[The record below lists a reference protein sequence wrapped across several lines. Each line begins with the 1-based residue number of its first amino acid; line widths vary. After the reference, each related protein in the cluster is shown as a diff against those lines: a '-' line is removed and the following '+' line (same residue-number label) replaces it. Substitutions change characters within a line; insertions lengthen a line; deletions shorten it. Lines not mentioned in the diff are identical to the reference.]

1 MIDKDKVIIE
11 KNNEIERLNNLVK
24 FIQSKLNEAI
34 KGNITTDPIVNR
46 VIAKHIDRHNQG
58 MANFGKTMADNNRPF
73 EEWVKEA
80 QQESMDQIL
89 YLEKTLK

>member
-1 MIDKDKVIIE
+1 MIDKDS
-11 KNNEIERLNNLVK
+11 EIERLNNLVK

-58 MANFGKTMADNNRPF
+58 MANFGKTMADNNKPLN
-73 EEWVKEA
+73 EWIKDA
-80 QQESMDQIL
+80 QEESMDQIL
-89 YLEKTLK
+89 YLEKILKKD